1 MSNFAV
7 SEQAGAAASAA
18 TRSGTHEAL
27 LDRDG
32 ISRNLIER
40 VCVGDI
46 ATRAAAMFGDRAA
59 IIDGA
64 RSLSFRDLDAQA
76 NRFGSALLGA
86 GLARG
91 AVVAVMARNCA
102 EMLTAYLGCAK
113 AGLICAPVNLGLNP
127 SEIAFCLADAEARVL
142 VAQSS
147 LAALVRPLPALL
159 PGLARIWWIGAPPD
173 DVPRSAGDFMALLDA
188 GAPEEVAVVV
198 HDRDPV
204 QILYTSGTT
213 AQPKGVVTSHLAVT
227 LTALTAALL
236 HRLDHA
242 SSMLTVMPL
251 FHCAQL
257 NAMALPTLLTGATQ
271 VLLPGFDAAA
281 VPALIARH
289 RITHI
294 FLLPMMYG
302 ALLQE
307 PGTRAH
313 DLSSVRRA
321 VYAMAP
327 MPQARLE
334 AVHALFPGADVVLGS
349 GQTEFTPPTTFQRV
363 EDQWAKAASWGS
375 ATVLTRTAVMDDD
388 GRLLPPGTIGE
399 LVYRGPQ
406 VMNGYLN
413 QPEATAAAFRDGW
426 FHSGDVA
433 WIDEDGVVWFTD
445 RKKDMIK
452 TGGENVASVEVER
465 CLMEHPAVAEAVAVG
480 IAHERWGEA
489 VVAAVIARPG
499 AEPDEAALVAH
510 CRARIAGFKVPKAVL
525 VVEDFP
531 RTATGKIQK
540 HLLRERL
547 RDTFAGGTERMR

>member
-1 MSNFAV
+1 MSDLAV
-7 SEQAGAAASAA
+7 SEQAGVALSAA
-18 TRSGTHEAL
+18 MGPVAHEAL
-27 LDRDG
+27 LDPGD
-32 ISRNLIER
+32 INRNLIER

-59 IIDGA
+59 VIDGA
-64 RSLSFRDLDAQA
+64 LSLSFRELDAQA

-86 GLARG
+86 GLSPG

-102 EMLTAYLGCAK
+102 EMLVAYLGCAK
-113 AGLICAPVNLGLNP
+113 AGLVCAPVNLGLNP
-127 SEIAFCLADAEARVL
+127 AEIAFCLADAGACVL

-147 LAALVRPLPALL
+147 LAALVRPLPAAL
-159 PGLARIWWIGAPPD
+159 PALERIWWIGAPPD
-173 DVPRSAGDFMALLDA
+173 DIPRTAGEFAALLEA

-198 HDRDPV
+198 RDRDPV

-227 LTALTAALL
+227 LTALTTALL
-236 HRLDHA
+236 HRIDRDA
-242 SSMLTVMPL
+242 SMLAVMPL

-257 NAMALPTLLTGATQ
+257 NAMALPALLAGATQ
-271 VLLPGFDAAA
+271 VLLPGFDVAA
-281 VPALIARH
+281 VPALIERH
-289 RITHI
+289 RITHV

-363 EDQWAKAASWGS
+363 EDQWTKAASWGS
-375 ATVLTRTAVMDDD
+375 ATVQTRTAVMDDD
-388 GRLLPPGTIGE
+388 GRLLPPGVVGE

-413 QPEATAAAFRDGW
+413 QPEATAAAFRHGW

-452 TGGENVASVEVER
+452 TGGENVASIEVER
-465 CLMEHPAVAEAVAVG
+465 CLMEHPAVAEAAVVG
-480 IAHERWGEA
+480 VPHDRWGEA
-489 VVAAVIARPG
+489 VVAAVIARPDG
-499 AEPDEAALVAH
+499 EPDEAALIAH

-540 HLLRERL
+540 HMLRERL
-547 RDTFAGGTERMR
+547 RDTFAGGTERPQ